1 MLSNKNGKIIID
13 SEVKSLNQEAKEK
26 TSNNQNIHL
35 EEPLLIN
42 APVSG
47 LLLSH
52 AVPDGVNVKKGD
64 TLIIIESMK
73 LELVLKAPVSGIIH
87 FHKKPGDLFYEE
99 ETLASIHSCAKEV
112 NSDLKKDDK
121 SYIYGFIKGVL
132 VVLAILL
139 SYLICF

>member
-1 MLSNKNGKIIID
+1 MLTNKNGKIIID

-52 AVPDGVNVKKGD
+52 TVPDGVNVKKGD

-132 VVLAILL
+132 VVIAIFL

>member
-1 MLSNKNGKIIID
+1 MLTNKNGKIIID

-73 LELVLKAPVSGIIH
+73 LELELKAPVSGIIH
-87 FHKKPGDLFYEE
+87 FHKKPGDLFYEK
-99 ETLASIHSCAKEV
+99 ETLASIHSYAKEV

-132 VVLAILL
+132 VVIAIFL